1 MNKELTTREIE
12 NSLYAELIALVYK
25 QNARAFIP
33 LAITI
38 GLIAFLLNRTIDS
51 SLALLWFAV
60 AFTFLSIRLIVLH
73 WINKSDRWNHET
85 KLSWICIL
93 SVINGSM
100 HASSLIFFSALP
112 EVDRAILSMI
122 LMALGAGSV
131 GTSAGYQPVFWCYTT
146 PVLLSSSVSWLFNVY
161 STIPQLYAIW
171 IGISMLFLF
180 ATLASLSHH
189 TFRYF
194 TSSVIAISRE
204 KSLTQQLTTA
214 LEQAQLEK
222 SKAEASNRSKVR
234 FLAAASHD
242 LRQPVHVLTLFSAA
256 LQQQNL
262 SDEAMK
268 ISGDMEKAI
277 SSLASQLHSLL
288 DVSKL
293 DAGIVEPKL
302 ANLSYSGLVETL
314 VRESLYDAEMAG
326 LTIASEVEPD
336 IKILTDSIMLTQIV
350 RNLLTNAI
358 KYTHRGSIT
367 VKLHKRDGQIVL
379 QIIDTGVGIAEND
392 RNNVF
397 EEFYQ
402 VGNTHRDASEGLGL
416 GLSIVQRLCNLLGAS
431 IELDSSIGQGTSVTV
446 VHPVGEHEYNA
457 ITVEPSSKTP
467 IRNYGF
473 KIHVIDDQILI
484 RQGTCT
490 LLDSLGC
497 ETSSAA
503 STAESLAMVRSDN
516 PDVFFVDLRLEGGDS
531 GLYAIESLQPIFPEA
546 HFIMISGDTNLERL
560 GLDQR
565 GVATLQKPLKID
577 DLVELLDGIK
587 ARQVRKIK
595 VS

>member
-1 MNKELTTREIE
+1 M
-12 NSLYAELIALVYK
+12 
-25 QNARAFIP
+25 
-33 LAITI
+33 
-38 GLIAFLLNRTIDS
+38 
-51 SLALLWFAV
+51 
-60 AFTFLSIRLIVLH
+60 
-73 WINKSDRWNHET
+73 
-85 KLSWICIL
+85 
-93 SVINGSM
+93 
-100 HASSLIFFSALP
+100 
-112 EVDRAILSMI
+112 
-122 LMALGAGSV
+122 
-131 GTSAGYQPVFWCYTT
+131 
-146 PVLLSSSVSWLFNVY
+146 
-161 STIPQLYAIW
+161 
-171 IGISMLFLF
+171 
-180 ATLASLSHH
+180 
-189 TFRYF
+189 
-194 TSSVIAISRE
+194 
-204 KSLTQQLTTA
+204 
-214 LEQAQLEK
+214 
-222 SKAEASNRSKVR
+222 
-234 FLAAASHD
+234 
-242 LRQPVHVLTLFSAA
+242 
-256 LQQQNL
+256 
-262 SDEAMK
+262 
-268 ISGDMEKAI
+268 
-277 SSLASQLHSLL
+277 
-288 DVSKL
+288 
-293 DAGIVEPKL
+293 
-302 ANLSYSGLVETL
+302 
-314 VRESLYDAEMAG
+314 
-326 LTIASEVEPD
+326 
-336 IKILTDSIMLTQIV
+336 
-350 RNLLTNAI
+350 
-358 KYTHRGSIT
+358 
-367 VKLHKRDGQIVL
+367 
-379 QIIDTGVGIAEND
+379 
-392 RNNVF
+392 F